1 MKDFLKPTKKKGLLA
16 LLLIVFYYVAYF
28 IGNQIGGTIAT
39 QFVSLESLMD
49 VLEPMLPTVMS
60 QIGTLMKMVIVL
72 FAVQFIFILAL
83 SYLFACLIV
92 HVLRGKK

>member
-1 MKDFLKPTKKKGLLA
+1 MKEFLKPTKKKGLLA

-28 IGNQIGGTIAT
+28 MGNQISGAIAT
-39 QFVSLESLMD
+39 QFVSLESFLAI
-49 VLEPMLPTVMS
+49 VEPMLPTIMS
-60 QIGTLMKMVIVL
+60 QIGAIMKLVIVL
-72 FAVQFIFILAL
+72 FAVQFILIVIL